1 MDLEK
6 EKDRVRSEQGI
17 TGCEHCKH
25 FVETQGTDKK
35 PGWRQYCGL
44 GNFNINRASFKV
56 EQNTHGKNVCRTQ
69 DYYEWEFGIP
79 NRCPLLRQKELK

>member
-1 MDLEK
+1 MELEK
-6 EKDRVRSEQGI
+6 EKDRVRREQGI

-25 FVETQGTDKK
+25 FVETQGTEKK

-56 EQNTHGKNVCRTQ
+56 EQNTHGKNVCRT
-69 DYYEWEFGIP
+69 
-79 NRCPLLRQKELK
+79 